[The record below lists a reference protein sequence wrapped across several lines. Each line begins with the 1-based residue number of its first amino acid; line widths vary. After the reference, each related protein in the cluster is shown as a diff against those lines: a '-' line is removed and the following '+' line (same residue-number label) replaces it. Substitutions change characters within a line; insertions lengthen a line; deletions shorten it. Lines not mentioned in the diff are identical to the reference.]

1 MSEKKHKE
9 RRRRERAKKEE
20 PKVNKIS
27 DVKMAYIMYGKKVFV
42 IPIVIAII
50 LGAIIWGIV
59 YNTRKNNAPQE
70 TADNQKEQINYIW
83 GEIKPGKKNT
93 NNYTMVTSSDGIQV
107 PVPTGYTASSVKDET
122 YVGCKIE
129 KVTNTWYSQDIT
141 NTLSSS
147 GTYPWSK
154 NSNGIWVSG
163 NYQKSNST
171 SEMTTS
177 SFTVGAKGGKVK
189 LNWSVSSEGNFD
201 KLYGQIINTS
211 TGSVVA
217 TTEKLS
223 GTSNGTTES
232 SLKYVDTEKGLEQGT
247 YQLKIIYSKDGSG
260 NSGLDKAYVKKVEIY
275 TENNTGGTSVTETTN
290 KVIKTNEGGQNGFVI
305 YEGTDAVT
313 DSNKWEAQCNRN
325 QYVWIPIADVSDM
338 YWRNQTTGKKYGTT
352 YTFLPSSY
360 SKSSSNK
367 NEPQTTVD
375 DIQSTYLTQYLN
387 GMSREDFLMEMEIDF
402 DKMLNSVATYGGYYV
417 GRYETGDLSQATPVI
432 KRINTDITSQ
442 TWYTMWKKSPRIST
456 GGANVHMIWGIQWD
470 ETVKWLIDTGE
481 KTYAEIGPNSTSWG
495 NYKNNSFTYYTNT
508 SKSTA
513 TKSSETETRIPSGA
527 YEGANA
533 NNVFD
538 LAGNVWDWTCESY
551 GSGTG
556 YDRCRRGGC
565 YGNGGHNGPAGY
577 HGYYSPSVSNVYV
590 GLRCALYVK

>member
-9 RRRRERAKKEE
+9 RRRRERAQKEE
-20 PKVNKIS
+20 PNVNKIS
-27 DVKMAYIMYGKKVFV
+27 DVKMAYIIYGKKVFV

-50 LGAIIWGIV
+50 LGAVIWGIV
-59 YNTRKNNAPQE
+59 YNVRKNNAPQE

-122 YVGCKIE
+122 YVNGIKRTE
-129 KVTNTWYSQDIT
+129 TRTLYSQDIT

-154 NSNGIWVSG
+154 NSSGIWVSG
-163 NYQKSNST
+163 NYNVHSSK

-177 SFTVGAKGGKVK
+177 SFTVGANGGKVK
-189 LNWSVSSEGNFD
+189 INWSVSSEGSD
-201 KLYGQIINTS
+201 RLSGQIINTS
-211 TGSVVA
+211 TSTTVA
-217 TTEKLS
+217 TIGNLS

-232 SLKYVDTEKGLEQGT
+232 SLKYVDTEEELEQGT
-247 YQLKIIYSKDGSG
+247 YQLKIIYSKDSSV
-260 NSGLDKAYVKKVEIY
+260 NTGLDKAYVKKVEIY
-275 TENNTGGTSVTETTN
+275 TETNTGGTAITEDVTKQTQ
-290 KVIKTNEGGQNGFVI
+290 KGGFVI

-325 QYVWIPIADVSDM
+325 QYVWIPITNVSDM
-338 YWRNQTTGKKYGTT
+338 YWSNQTTGKKYGTYYKFSAT
-352 YTFLPSSY
+352 AYTKGSNRSY
-360 SKSSSNK
+360 
-367 NEPQTTVD
+367 EPQTTRY

-387 GMSREDFLMEMEIDF
+387 GISRQNLLLKMETDF
-402 DKMLNSVATYGGYYV
+402 DEMLTSIATYGGYYI
-417 GRYETGDLSQATPVI
+417 GRYQTGDLAQATPVV
-432 KRINTDITSQ
+432 KRMNTDIGSQ

-456 GGANVHMIWGIQWD
+456 GGAKVHMIWGIQWD
-470 ETVKWLIDTGE
+470 ETLKWLIDTGE
-481 KTYAEIGPNSTSWG
+481 KTYAEIGSDSTSWG
-495 NYKNNSFTYYTNT
+495 NYTYNSFTYYTNT

-513 TKSSETETRIPSGA
+513 TKSLGSRTRIPSGA
-527 YEGANA
+527 YEGTNA

-538 LAGNVWDWTCESY
+538 LAGNVEDWTLESG

-556 YDRCRRGGC
+556 NYRYMRGGNYSD
-565 YGNGGHNGPAGY
+565 YGYDNVPAAGRD
-577 HGYYSPSVSNVYV
+577 YYYPNDSTYGI
-590 GLRCALYVK
+590 GLRCALCIK